1 MKDEYYLENFSR
13 QLILKEIG
21 SKGQEKIKNSSVI
34 IIGLGGLGSSVLQYL
49 SASGIGEIG
58 LVDHGKVE
66 LSNLNRQVIYKHDD
80 IKKNKVD
87 VAKEFSIKLNP
98 SLKINTFNTKV
109 DSENINQIINNYD
122 YIADCSDN
130 YETRLV
136 INDACFYQKKT
147 WVMCSVAGFFG
158 QISTFQSHMLDKNN
172 DPFPSYRCLT
182 NDKKFIEDDCSHIGI
197 LGSVAGT
204 MGALQTTE
212 ILKIITNNKD
222 NLINK
227 ILIFDLLTLQNKIL
241 KLKWDPNNILNG
253 KDSKKNENN

>member
-21 SKGQEKIKNSSVI
+21 PKGQEKIKNSSVI

-98 SLKINTFNTKV
+98 SLKIKTFNTKV

-227 ILIFDLLTLQNKIL
+227 ILIFDLLTMQNKIL

-253 KDSKKNENN
+253 KDSKKK

>member
-21 SKGQEKIKNSSVI
+21 PRGQEKIKNSSVI

-122 YIADCSDN
+122 YIADCSDKN
-130 YETRLV
+130 G
-136 INDACFYQKKT
+136 
-147 WVMCSVAGFFG
+147 VMCSVAGFFG